1 MKITPLDIKKQE
13 FETKFRGFEKTEVI
27 SFLEMISEEMENLL
41 RENMELKEKLQRE
54 SDKLVSYTKI
64 ESALQSTLVA
74 TQESTEQMKAAA
86 QEKADLVIR
95 EANIKADKIVESN
108 YEKIAELRREFS
120 EMRNQR
126 AAFLVNFR
134 SLLESQL
141 KLLEMIEKQSTT
153 TKKTIVMKKKAEMS
167 DKDVDKV
174 VEEFE
179 RDHSANSDDKTTINS
194 RLAEHEQ
201 TQSTEDN

>member
-41 RENMELKEKLQRE
+41 RENMELKEKLQRA

-86 QEKADLVIR
+86 QEKADLIIR

-108 YEKIAELRREFS
+108 YEKVVELRREFS

-141 KLLEMIEKQSTT
+141 KLLEMIERQSTT
-153 TKKTIVMKKKAEMS
+153 SKKTIVMKKKAEMS

-179 RDHSANSDDKTTINS
+179 RDHSVNSDDKATINN
-194 RLAEHEQ
+194 RLADHEQ

>member
-41 RENMELKEKLQRE
+41 RENMELKEKLQRA

-108 YEKIAELRREFS
+108 YEKVTELRREFS

-153 TKKTIVMKKKAEMS
+153 TKKTIIMKKKAEMS

-179 RDHSANSDDKTTINS
+179 RDHSANSDDKTTINNG
-194 RLAEHEQ
+194 LAEHEQ

>member
-41 RENMELKEKLQRE
+41 RENMELKEKLQRA

-108 YEKIAELRREFS
+108 YEKVTELRREFS

-153 TKKTIVMKKKAEMS
+153 TKKTIIMKKKAEMS

-179 RDHSANSDDKTTINS
+179 RDHSANSDDKTTINN

>member
-41 RENMELKEKLQRE
+41 RENMELKEKLQRA

-95 EANIKADKIVESN
+95 EANIKADKIVESH
-108 YEKIAELRREFS
+108 YEKVAELRREFS